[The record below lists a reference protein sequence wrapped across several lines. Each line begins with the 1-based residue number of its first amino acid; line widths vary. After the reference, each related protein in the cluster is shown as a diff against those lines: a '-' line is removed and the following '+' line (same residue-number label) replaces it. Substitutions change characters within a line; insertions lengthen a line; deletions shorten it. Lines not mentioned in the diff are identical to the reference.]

1 MELIFYAFVC
11 DFEVLATRSQHF
23 PFRYFISASW
33 LYFFRSPQLGFIS
46 TRTDLDSPSRQNP
59 GDIFYIIIA
68 APSHSVSLFMFCS
81 SSRDFMTLA
90 GFTYPHAI
98 PYPHPK
104 ALNLRRKLLKQ
115 ISLTLLTFPSPEAF
129 FLQTL
134 PSNPLNEIHFSICY
148 SCLLYVWGIRFTWIW
163 DAPSNECDT
172 FSIIICTASKAQT
185 QALWVMRL
193 ADAQKT

>member
-1 MELIFYAFVC
+1 MHLFVTLKCSPRALNTFPILLFYSC
-11 DFEVLATRSQHF
+11 QLA
-23 PFRYFISASW
+23 
-33 LYFFRSPQLGFIS
+33 LFFSLPQLAFIS

-68 APSHSVSLFMFCS
+68 APSHSVCLFMFCS

-104 ALNLRRKLLKQ
+104 TLNPRQKLLKQ

-148 SCLLYVWGIRFTWIW
+148 SCLLYV
-163 DAPSNECDT
+163 
-172 FSIIICTASKAQT
+172 
-185 QALWVMRL
+185 
-193 ADAQKT
+193 